1 LSTNIKKITD
11 ELHKSFHFFDKT
23 FYNNSLPEPSILVQN
38 RGNRKNVLGWCTV
51 NKTWR
56 DYSVNEKKYE
66 ITLVAEYL
74 HLGML
79 PILSTLLHEM
89 AHLYNLVNNIKDT
102 TRGGSYH
109 NKKFKEI
116 AGKSG
121 LIIEH
126 HKSYGWTITRLQQAT
141 INLIKNSDIKEEA
154 FTIYRIDPSQKQ
166 IEDEEEPELEETL
179 EKPKSSRRKY
189 ICPSCDT
196 KISATREVSVI
207 CGDCGVAFEEIE

>member
-1 LSTNIKKITD
+1 MATNIKKMTD
-11 ELHKSFHFFDKT
+11 ELHKAFHFFNKT
-23 FYNNSLPEPSILVQN
+23 FYNNALPEPSILVQN

-51 NKTWR
+51 NKIWR

-89 AHLYNLVNNIKDT
+89 AHLYNLVNNIQDV
-102 TRGGSYH
+102 TRGGTYH

-116 AGKSG
+116 AEKSG

-126 HKSYGWTITRLQQAT
+126 HKSYGWTITHLQQFT

-154 FTIYRIDPSQKQ
+154 FTLYRIDPFQKQ
-166 IEDEEEPELEETL
+166 IEDEEETEETT

-189 ICPSCDT
+189 ICPSCEV
-196 KISATREVSVI
+196 KISANKEVNVV
-207 CGDCGVAFEEIE
+207 CGDCGVAFEEV